1 MIVADFRSSFFY
13 FGCKITK
20 RFLQL
25 GCKSPSCP
33 LFLADSLTQSFG
45 FLGKLRRNVKIIAHR
60 EDILENEGHAVSSN
74 DMPLL
79 LYSSFTISQ
88 SKTPL
93 PSSSSS
99 MPKPTTSR
107 LSALKGSRYCRS

>member
-1 MIVADFRSSFFY
+1 MSLLHLYKTSS
-13 FGCKITK
+13 K
-20 RFLQL
+20 
-25 GCKSPSCP
+25 
-33 LFLADSLTQSFG
+33 
-45 FLGKLRRNVKIIAHR
+45 
-60 EDILENEGHAVSSN
+60 DILENQGHAVSSN

-107 LSALKGSRYCRS
+107 LSALKGSSIGGLGFA